1 MSYPLICGLLQLLR
15 RDSTSRNCK
24 LSYPLICGL
33 LQHSYSNYRCFLLMG
48 LSYPLICGL
57 LQQAGEE
64 YVNPFTVVIPTHMW
78 ASATDYDD
86 ISVQDIEVVIPT
98 HMWASATILAILA
111 IAVIEL
117 SYPLICGLLQLMG
130 LFSSNKVYGVVIP
143 THMWASATAVT
154 GTQWIPSVSCHTHS
168 YVGFCNQQ
176 LWDSSVLTKCC
187 HTHSYVGFCNS
198 AGVCNETANKL
209 SYPLICGLLQ
219 PVIDMGCQL
228 LKEVVIPT
236 HMWASATYGLS
247 ARIGSSISCHTHS
260 YVGFCNFNNMGLF
273 SSNKS
278 CHTHSYVGFC
288 NLVIGSQILK

>member
-168 YVGFCNQQ
+168 YVGFCNSSN
-176 LWDSSVLTKCC
+176 WHTMDSVR
-187 HTHSYVGFCNS
+187 
-198 AGVCNETANKL
+198 KL

-219 PVIDMGCQL
+219 PTI
-228 LKEVVIPT
+228 
-236 HMWASATYGLS
+236 
-247 ARIGSSISCHTHS
+247 
-260 YVGFCNFNNMGLF
+260 MGLF
-273 SSNKS
+273 SSNKVL
-278 CHTHSYVGFC
+278 SYPLICG
-288 NLVIGSQILK
+288 LLQLGWSLQ

>member
-1 MSYPLICGLLQLLR
+1 
-15 RDSTSRNCK
+15 
-24 LSYPLICGL
+24 
-33 LQHSYSNYRCFLLMG
+33 MG

-219 PVIDMGCQL
+219 PTI
-228 LKEVVIPT
+228 
-236 HMWASATYGLS
+236 
-247 ARIGSSISCHTHS
+247 
-260 YVGFCNFNNMGLF
+260 MGLF
-273 SSNKS
+273 SSNKVL
-278 CHTHSYVGFC
+278 SYPLICG
-288 NLVIGSQILK
+288 LLQLGWSLQ